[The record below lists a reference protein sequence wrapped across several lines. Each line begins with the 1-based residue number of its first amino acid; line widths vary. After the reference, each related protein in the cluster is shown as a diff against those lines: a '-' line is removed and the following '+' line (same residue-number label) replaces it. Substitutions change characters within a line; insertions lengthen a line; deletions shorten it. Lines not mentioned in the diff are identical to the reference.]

1 MNRLEETPGRI
12 QRAVPVTWSHQ
23 LVAFFAGC
31 TISYIGDML
40 TLLAI
45 PWFVLQTT
53 GSMIQMGMT
62 AFCST
67 VPAVFSAF
75 FGSALCRRDDLQAHL
90 YHRRYCQWPGR
101 DAGSFALPYGGT
113 GLLARVRVGVLGG
126 LLNSPGITARRSML
140 PGMSWPWMNSAC
152 ACWLRIPPMES
163 GGSMTV
169 DAHCCPLQEASCL
182 FPRSLLQ

>member
-1 MNRLEETPGRI
+1 MNRLVETPGSI

-113 GLLARVRVGVLGG
+113 GLLASVRIGVFGWAAQLARDYRPSIDAPWDVLALDEQRVR
-126 LLNSPGITARRSML
+126 LLVE
-140 PGMSWPWMNSAC
+140 C
-152 ACWLRIPPMES
+152 AS
-163 GGSMTV
+163 
-169 DAHCCPLQEASCL
+169 HQ
-182 FPRSLLQ
+182 